1 MKQFV
6 EWYLGIPPAEPG
18 EGTSWTFHHTTP
30 WPAGW
35 PDWCA
40 LLVVLGVLSVTVLLG
55 CRAARS
61 CSVRMRVCLVLLRV
75 VAVSLIGVLLC
86 QLTLSVE
93 RTGLPFVVL
102 LVDDSAS
109 MQLQDRF
116 TDRRLQQATR
126 RLLGSRSDSPVSRLD
141 LTKALLTARDG
152 DWLARVLAKH
162 KLRVYRFSETAQVV
176 GAREYLERSQ
186 LDDLLKRIQDLHGA
200 GEETRPASAIRK
212 VLADFRGASPAA
224 LIVMSDGVST
234 SGEADRM
241 SEVVA
246 EARNQGV
253 PIFTVGTGSEQPARD
268 LQLYDVLMDDVG
280 VVGVPVTVSA
290 RVKAFNYNGQTTTLT
305 LRDKQSEQIMAQ
317 QTVSIGADGVANEV
331 ELTFTPVAEGEFEM
345 ELVAQPL
352 PDESNRENN
361 QETRP
366 LSVRQG
372 RIHVLLADSVPRY
385 EFRYLKH
392 LLEREGRADRTV
404 TLHTLLQNADPRYA
418 EQDQSAAHLLGRFPV
433 TRAQLFEYDVV
444 ILGDL
449 DPRLLSDG
457 VMQNLHDFV
466 SVKGG
471 GLIVIAGALHQPFG
485 YRGTKL
491 EPLLPIELDNASA
504 PSSEQPIEIGYQ
516 PQLTIHGAKGTPI
529 FRFADNDGLRGDVWN
544 RLPEMYWL
552 FAAPALKPGAIVLM
566 EHRSQAGTQSRL
578 PVIALQ
584 RYGNGKVLFHAT
596 DELWRWRRQD
606 PNRFFGRYWNQA
618 IRYLIRSKFLG
629 SDRAAELSSDRLL
642 YRSGESVE
650 LRLRFTDESAVPDAD
665 AEVVVMLEKRGGQQ
679 QRVTLAGI
687 PQAPTVFEGTVPHL
701 SDGSYHGWVVSPAF
715 RDRSP
720 SVDFRVERP
729 QRELATRN
737 IDRRELEL
745 TAKETGGV
753 YHSIATVG
761 RLPAALPAGAP
772 VVLSN
777 HEPLNLWNRWEI
789 LLCLVLV
796 LTGDWLLRK
805 KLHLN

>member
-18 EGTSWTFHHTTP
+18 EGTSWTFQHTTP

-35 PDWCA
+35 PDWCS
-40 LLVVLGVLSVTVLLG
+40 LLAVLGVLAVTVVIG
-55 CRAARS
+55 FRAARA
-61 CSVRMRVCLVLLRV
+61 CRLRIRVCLVLLRLL
-75 VAVSLIGVLLC
+75 AVSLIGVFLC

-93 RTGLPFVVL
+93 RTGLPFVVVM
-102 LVDDSAS
+102 VDDSAS

-116 TDRRLQQATR
+116 TDRRLKQAAET
-126 RLLGSRSDSPVSRLD
+126 LLGSRSRSTASRLD
-141 LTKALLTARDG
+141 LTKALLTARKG

-162 KLRVYRFSETAQVV
+162 KLRVYRFAETAQVV
-176 GAREYLERSQ
+176 GAREYLDRSG
-186 LDDLLKRIQDLHGA
+186 LDDLVKRIQDLNGA
-200 GEETRPASAIRK
+200 GEATRPAPAIRK
-212 VLADFRGASPAA
+212 VLSDFRGAAPAA
-224 LIVMSDGVST
+224 LIVLSDGVAT

-241 SEVVA
+241 SEIVA

-253 PIFTVGTGSEQPARD
+253 PVFTVGTGSEQPARD

-290 RVKAFNYNGQTTTLT
+290 RIKAFNYNGQSTTLT
-305 LRDKQSEQIMAQ
+305 LRDKRSDQIMAQ
-317 QTVSIGADGVANEV
+317 QNVSIGADGVASEV
-331 ELTFTPVAEGEFEM
+331 ELTFTPAAEGEFEM
-345 ELVAQPL
+345 ELAARPL

-361 QETRP
+361 RETRP

-392 LLEREGRADRTV
+392 LLEREGRSDRTV

-418 EQDQSAAHLLGRFPV
+418 EQDQSASHLLGRFPI

-457 VMQNLHDFV
+457 VLQNLHDFV

-471 GLIVIAGALHQPFG
+471 GLIVIAGSQHQPFG

-491 EPLLPIELDNASA
+491 EPLLPVELDTASA
-504 PSSEQPIEIGYQ
+504 PAPEQPIEVGYQ

-529 FRFADNDGLRGDVWN
+529 FRFADTDGLQGDVWN
-544 RLPEMYWL
+544 HLPALYWL
-552 FAAPALKPGAIVLM
+552 FAAPVLKPGAIALM
-566 EHRSQAGTQSRL
+566 EHRTQTGVQTRL

-629 SDRAAELSSDRLL
+629 SDRAAVLSSDRLL
-642 YRSGESVE
+642 YRSGEAVE
-650 LRLRFTDESAVPDAD
+650 LRLRFTDESLVPKAE

-679 QRVTLAGI
+679 QRVTLSAI
-687 PQAPTVFEGTVPHL
+687 PQAPTVYSGTVPRL

-729 QRELATRN
+729 QRELALRN

-777 HEPLNLWNRWEI
+777 HKPLILWNRWEI